1 MFCNWIKFDVFTMW
15 SDIFVMF
22 VLQVF
27 SEPDPVVQNEK
38 INMYVLLMCGIGVIS
53 FFTFL
58 VQVNSIYWHLYIQVN
73 FITYLD
79 SGFFALLNMFRIV
92 CSLTDIFFTRKPE
105 GN

>member
-1 MFCNWIKFDVFTMW
+1 
-15 SDIFVMF
+15 MF

-27 SEPDPVVQNEK
+27 SEPDPDVQNEK
-38 INMYVLLMCGIGVIS
+38 INLYVLLMCGIGVIS
-53 FFTFL
+53 FFTYL

-92 CSLTDIFFTRKPE
+92 CSFTDIFFYKETWGKL
-105 GN
+105 NTLKTY